1 MKLFKTEYDPERDRT
16 KSWYWDEGEEKI
28 HIKYTD
34 HSTDDLMQE
43 NRDLAN
49 ASKNKAFKGDKRFFR
64 YARIP
69 LALIVKW
76 KKDLGL
82 DVFASNNPEQEKL
95 LIKTLEDRDY
105 RYLKTTD
112 GKLLHARKRRL

>member
-1 MKLFKTEYDPERDRT
+1 MKLFKTEYDAYRDRT
-16 KSWYWDEGEEKI
+16 KNWYWDETEEKI
-28 HIKYTD
+28 HIEMID
-34 HSTDDLMQE
+34 HSTDAVMKE
-43 NRDLAN
+43 NKNLAN
-49 ASKNKAFKGDKRFFR
+49 ATKNKAFKGDKLMFR

-76 KKDLGL
+76 KTDLGL

-95 LIKTLEDRDY
+95 LIKTLDDIDY

-112 GKLLHARKRRL
+112 GNLTRVRKRRL